1 MSDADQIP
9 PSPQPSPDSSA
20 ARETPHAA
28 PAAGSVLPP
37 SIVHEEASFSAP
49 PPQGVLPGSVLPGQ
63 PAPLPPRQ
71 LPPEIR
77 YANLPPAL
85 RVPWNWLD
93 IFLLVL
99 FSIAALLVMSVGFAL
114 IYGFTGHDPRALNP
128 ASPQMIYFAVILQ
141 AILDAMILAY
151 MLGLMRWRYDR
162 PPWRALGWEPLPEG
176 KLGRG
181 SMVMG
186 LIFGGILL
194 SFVVA
199 GASQLF
205 PPKTELPVEQI
216 MHDHRAAI
224 LFMLMAVLVAP
235 VVEETLFRGFLYP
248 VAARSFGV
256 PAGIVITGTLFGLM
270 HASQLSGGPWLV
282 VLIIF
287 VGCVFT
293 WIRAKTNTVLA
304 SFIVHTAYNGIQV
317 VGLLVATHGLTKAIP
332 HP

>member
-1 MSDADQIP
+1 LSDTEQNPQQPPPDQ
-9 PSPQPSPDSSA
+9 SV
-20 ARETPHAA
+20 A
-28 PAAGSVLPP
+28 PESTSGDAGSVLPP
-37 SIVHEEASFSAP
+37 SIVQENASFTAP
-49 PPQGVLPGSVLPGQ
+49 PPQGVLPGSVAPGQ
-63 PAPLPPRQ
+63 QAPLDPRQ

-77 YANLPPAL
+77 YAHLPPAL
-85 RVPWNWLD
+85 RVPWGWLD

-99 FSIAALLVMSVGFAL
+99 FSIAVLLVMSVGFAIL
-114 IYGFTGHDPRALNP
+114 YGLTGHDPRTLSATSP
-128 ASPQMIYFAVILQ
+128 AMIYVAVILQ
-141 AILDAMILAY
+141 AILDAIILAY
-151 MLGLMRWRYDR
+151 MLGLMRWRYHSS
-162 PPWRALGWEPLPEG
+162 PWRALGWEPLPDG
-176 KLGRG
+176 KFGRG
-181 SMVMG
+181 STVMG

-199 GASQLF
+199 AASQLF
-205 PPKTELPVEQI
+205 PPKSELPVEQI

-224 LFMLMAVLVAP
+224 LFMVMAVLVAP

-256 PAGIVITGTLFGLM
+256 PAGIVITGTLFGLL

-332 HP
+332 HT

>member
-1 MSDADQIP
+1 MSDAENKP
-9 PSPQPSPDSSA
+9 PSPHQPLDA
-20 ARETPHAA
+20 GIAREFTSANSD
-28 PAAGSVLPP
+28 PALPP
-37 SIVHEEASFSAP
+37 GIPAEEASFSAP
-49 PPQGVLPGSVLPGQ
+49 PPQGVLPGSLAYPHPPV
-63 PAPLPPRQ
+63 APEQ
-71 LPPEIR
+71 R
-77 YANLPPAL
+77 YANLPPTL

-99 FSIAALLVMSVGFAL
+99 FSLALLVVMSVAFAVVYRL
-114 IYGFTGHDPRALNP
+114 TGHDPRELNP
-128 ASPQMIYFAVILQ
+128 SSPGMIYAAVILQ
-141 AILDAMILAY
+141 AFLDAIILAY
-151 MLGLMRWRYDR
+151 MLGLLRWRYHR
-162 PPWRALGWEPLPEG
+162 SPWNALGWQPLPRG
-176 KLGRG
+176 QMSLG
-181 SMVMG
+181 SMVMT

-199 GASQLF
+199 AASQLF
-205 PPKTELPVEQI
+205 PPKKELPVEQI

-224 LFMLMAVLVAP
+224 LFMVMAVLVAP

-256 PAGIVITGTLFGLM
+256 PAGIVITGTLFGLL

-293 WIRAKTNTVLA
+293 WIRAKTDTVLA

-317 VGLLVATHGLTKAIP
+317 VGLLVATHGLTKSIP
-332 HP
+332 HM